1 MERHYDLIIRRV
13 LMVITLILI
22 AVALFGCN
30 DPVSSNMDAKHQ
42 RLCNVA
48 RQEFQRNGH
57 TAPAS
62 PQNDA
67 LFPAP

>member
-13 LMVITLILI
+13 LIVITLILI
-22 AVALFGCN
+22 AVALLGCN
-30 DPVSSNMDAKHQ
+30 DPVSSKMDAEHR
-42 RLCNVA
+42 RLCSVA

-62 PQNDA
+62 PQSQA
-67 LFPAP
+67 AYPAP